1 VITTVNRNNQFILR
15 ELLRL
20 QDEFSTGGMANC
32 QGVSD
37 QFNRK
42 PKNKDKS
49 RRYRKSVYTPTLASR
64 SEEYL
69 TPSQMIA
76 GPILAAAGPTLGFTS
91 AQGWK
96 KSKQTVEKNHRPW
109 RVFFGPT
116 GNIGK
121 VNNTH
126 KQLGGDFSTLG
137 GLFGFDYSFSQ
148 VAVGMYVDYDY
159 VNCDINKHY
168 GHFMANQGHAHAF
181 MTVVPRST
189 PHFAMNLIAGAGGSW
204 YSIKRNIN
212 TPTLKTATKAHTRGA
227 EVDGLFGMQYMFA
240 QDKYSSM
247 PCNFEV
253 IPFVNAQYVYA
264 GIGGYKE
271 KDGGIADLK
280 FYRQGYQSLRSTVGM
295 WLQYTA
301 HRGKFSF
308 TPMIDL
314 AWQREYLDTNHN
326 IYTQP
331 LKVQLPKRATRVYG
345 AGRDT
350 GLAGIDF
357 MFMWGQGVG
366 LEMSYDFEYNR
377 MYHNHAV
384 FAGLNIRF

>member
-1 VITTVNRNNQFILR
+1 MITTVNVHNQFILR

-20 QDEFSTGGMANC
+20 QDEFMYTGGIGDC
-32 QGVSD
+32 GGVSD
-37 QFNRK
+37 QFNRR
-42 PKNKDKS
+42 PKDKDKS
-49 RRYRKSVYTPTLASR
+49 RRYRKSVYTPSLAAR
-64 SEEYL
+64 SEPYL
-69 TPSQMIA
+69 SPSQMIA
-76 GPILAAAGPTLGFTS
+76 GPILAAAEPTLGFTS
-91 AQGWK
+91 AQGWR
-96 KSKQTVEKNHRPW
+96 KSQQAVEKNHRPW

-116 GNIGK
+116 ANFGK
-121 VNNTH
+121 INNTH
-126 KQLGGDFSTLG
+126 KQLGGDYSTVG
-137 GLFGFDYSFSQ
+137 GLFGFDYAFSQ
-148 VAVGMYVDYDY
+148 VAVGMYVDYEY

-168 GHFMANQGHAHAF
+168 GHFMVNQGHAHAF
-181 MTVVPRST
+181 MTIVPKST
-189 PHFAMNLIAGAGGSW
+189 PHFAMNLIAGAGGAW
-204 YSIKRNIN
+204 YSIKRNIRHEH
-212 TPTLKTATKAHTRGA
+212 KATKGHTRGA

-240 QDKYSSM
+240 KDKYSSM

-253 IPFVNAQYVYA
+253 IPFVNAQYAYA

-271 KDGGIADLK
+271 KHGGISDLK
-280 FYRQGYQSLRSTVGM
+280 FYRQGYQSLRTTLGL

-308 TPMIDL
+308 TPLIDL

-326 IYTQP
+326 IYTRPVKIQEHR
-331 LKVQLPKRATRVYG
+331 RATRVYG

-377 MYHNHAV
+377 MYHNHSV
-384 FAGLNIRF
+384 FTGLNIRF